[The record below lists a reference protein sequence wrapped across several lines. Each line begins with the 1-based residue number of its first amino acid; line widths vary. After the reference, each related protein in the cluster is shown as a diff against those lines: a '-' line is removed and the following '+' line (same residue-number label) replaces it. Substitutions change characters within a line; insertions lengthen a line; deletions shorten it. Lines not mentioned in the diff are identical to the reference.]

1 MQHAAN
7 TPTCFLHLRRLRKLR
22 RVLDLES
29 RKRLVCAFILTRID
43 YCNAVLANLPDSALS
58 PLQRVLH
65 AAARFVA
72 AIGPRDHITPTL
84 ISLHCMVTCP
94 STNHLQT
101 VHHDAFSVLW
111 SGSIVYI

>member
-1 MQHAAN
+1 MALIVTLSA
-7 TPTCFLHLRRLRKLR
+7 KLGEQ
-22 RVLDLES
+22 L
-29 RKRLVCAFILTRID
+29 RLVCAFILTRID
-43 YCNAVLANLPDSALS
+43 YCNGVLANLPDSALA

-84 ISLHCMVTCP
+84 ILLHWLPDRQRITY
-94 STNHLQT
+94 
-101 VHHDAFSVLW
+101 HDAFSVLW